1 LKLKDGNILQ
11 LTKVGKDWKGV
22 KLSSKGQKLR
32 QKPAGDIKLPGGGR
46 MTFDRNGNLAGGKG
60 SVADFALTFALIAN

>member
-1 LKLKDGNILQ
+1 
-11 LTKVGKDWKGV
+11 
-22 KLSSKGQKLR
+22 
-32 QKPAGDIKLPGGGR
+32 